1 VEVEEEVVVVVEVGD
16 HCTVI
21 ARMVRRK
28 DEGKRGAP

>member
-1 VEVEEEVVVVVEVGD
+1 MEDEEEVVVVEEGD

-28 DEGKRGAP
+28 EEGKRGAP

>member
-1 VEVEEEVVVVVEVGD
+1 MVVVVEEGD

-28 DEGKRGAP
+28 DEGGRGAP

>member
-1 VEVEEEVVVVVEVGD
+1 MEEEEEVVVVVEGD

-28 DEGKRGAP
+28 DEGNRGAP